1 MLLIHCVV
9 EDAFWLLNGLVGN
22 VMNQYF
28 TDGEAGLKVDAAV
41 FGGVLAGSEVKLGK
55 KFRELGIHR
64 KSLDVTQGA
73 NQEIRSVL
81 RSFHALLP
89 N

>member
-41 FGGVLAGSEVKLGK
+41 FGRVLAGSEVKLAK
-55 KFRELGIHR
+55 KFREMGIHR
-64 KSLDVTQGA
+64 
-73 NQEIRSVL
+73 E
-81 RSFHALLP
+81 
-89 N
+89 